1 MPTPALTAAVHGVPP
16 AAGFTVEVAYSP
28 RAGEVEVVAVHVA
41 ASATVA
47 DALRASGLLRKHGL
61 DEATVRAGVWCKPK
75 ELSTPLRERDR
86 VEIYRPLRVDPKEAR
101 RQRYKSHLEKTA
113 SRSRAPGA
121 KGAAG

>member
-61 DEATVRAGVWCKPK
+61 DEATVRAGVWCNSVNFPK
-75 ELSTPLRERDR
+75 GGWPGEP
-86 VEIYRPLRVDPKEAR
+86 AGA
-101 RQRYKSHLEKTA
+101 QRCQHPNEPP
-113 SRSRAPGA
+113 APVPYV
-121 KGAAG
+121 